1 MERQKWQL
9 EEAVESLNEQC
20 AVVKNLRD
28 SNRDLT
34 LVHKQLLRDYDV
46 LKSDDADKSKK
57 LLELLTQLLSRR
69 CSTEPEGIDISS
81 KIVFL
86 LIYTY
91 CIFVSY

>member
-34 LVHKQLLRDYDV
+34 LVYEQLLRDYDV

-57 LLELLTQLLSRR
+57 LLELLTANNRREYAQLNKKVLSYQV
-69 CSTEPEGIDISS
+69 
-81 KIVFL
+81 IVFS

-91 CIFVSY
+91 YIFVSY

>member
-1 MERQKWQL
+1 VEHQKWQL
-9 EEAVESLNEQC
+9 EETVESLNEQC

-34 LVHKQLLRDYDV
+34 LVYEQLLRDYDV

-57 LLELLTQLLSRR
+57 LLELLTANNRREYAQLNKKVLSYQV
-69 CSTEPEGIDISS
+69 
-81 KIVFL
+81 IVFS

-91 CIFVSY
+91 YIFVSY